1 MSRTSLDK
9 HKRRGGFLIW
19 LAVMLVIAA
28 AVLAL
33 PSFHLRSF
41 VVSPMDVLS
50 EDEIIAASGLLDDHH
65 LLKGLGGS
73 MRHFFQLRYQEAEQS
88 IMAYSPYVKSAD
100 VRMKF
105 PGTVTINVEERIEVA
120 YVNIPDG
127 CVLIDKDGYA
137 LSIHPDIPDDI
148 PVIEGIRAVSLSLG
162 QPLTVDVASSMQL
175 AVTIMGAIID
185 ADRDERTSVSLM
197 THVRRIRPAGGN
209 LVYLTVVLPD
219 TGEELIILAERGGD
233 LSEDVL
239 WLRFALEQGVL
250 SGHGKGVLD
259 LTGTKKIFR
268 PDS

>member
-1 MSRTSLDK
+1 MNQMNSDK

-19 LAVMLVIAA
+19 LAVLLVLTV

-33 PSFHLRSF
+33 PSFHLGSF
-41 VVSPMDVLS
+41 EVAPADVLT
-50 EDEIIAASGLLDDHH
+50 EEEIIAASGLSVGQH
-65 LLKGLGGS
+65 LARGLGGS
-73 MRHFFQLRYQEAEQS
+73 LQHIFQLRYKNAEDT
-88 IMAYSPYVKSAD
+88 IAAYSPFVKAAD

-105 PGTVTINVEERIEVA
+105 PGTVAISIEERIEVA

-127 CVLIDKDGYA
+127 CVLIDKEGYA
-137 LSIHPDIPDDI
+137 LSIHPKIPDDI

-197 THVRRIRPAGGN
+197 SHVRKIRPAGGS

-250 SGHGKGVLD
+250 SGHGKGILD